1 MKKRF
6 SRIIAAALAGLMC
19 AACVTGCGKSEEEK
33 SKSIVDK
40 IKEEGV
46 LVMGTASGYP
56 PYEFVDITSSDN
68 SVIGIDVALGQAIA
82 DELGVKLKVVDM
94 PFGELIANLATDKCD
109 IAIAGMPETEERA
122 QSVDFSEVYLSAHQ
136 AFIVKKEN
144 ADVFTSVEAM
154 KGKSVGVE
162 KGSVSEQVASSE
174 IEDVKIVSLATVP
187 NLILELDNGK
197 IDAICTN
204 SVVAAQY
211 VMNNDSFAVVEPNF
225 KNNSMPAQAAVNK
238 GNDELLEIVNKV
250 IKDCQDSGKFDE
262 WIETYS
268 KLSSEQANG

>member
-144 ADVFTSVEAM
+144 AEIFTSVEAM

-204 SVVAAQY
+204 SVVATQY